1 MRSLKGWRMEDF
13 KIIDELELL
22 VVFLCEF
29 VAWMFMMLMTRP
41 KMSLRLI
48 HLPRAKRPL
57 FSLKSQ
63 SFKIIRPNFLLTL
76 LLDLLS
82 HLCHAER
89 ARPEGRLASRLM
101 ILVPLLGKSL
111 HWLPPPISGPQMS
124 LPKLELPTFKGEKG
138 AKAQI
143 WLESLGRFQKFYRLT
158 DEQAVEL
165 ARFSCKGFYA
175 KTWAGLLPDD
185 LTFATFKEHFKAEFA
200 VENLDKLMSELLL
213 KTQKGEVGEYATEM
227 MEYFKMLQLDEA
239 AKIRH
244 FVRGLK
250 FGIKETVMASGPTT
264 LLLAIRKAKE
274 AETAYE
280 LSGKNRGPLDGIN
293 REVTRKVQRQV
304 QDEMNLL
311 RRRHGNDRLFDTAFP
326 NNVFRMRDQGRDRGR
341 DDRGRS
347 PAREREVRERRRDSP
362 VRRESPRPRTRSP
375 AAARARSPIRRDPAP
390 RNQLGR
396 PLPPPPNF
404 PGRCPRCLQRGHG
417 VVTCPN
423 PAAVPR
429 NDCCGLYGSHYRGCQ
444 NAPTNQTN
452 TGRQQGQAHIFQVL
466 GLPIGPAHVEIQ
478 SKWQEDA
485 LYPPSVCSL
494 EVNVPVQTVPP
505 LAHAEPPAKESKKK
519 TSEAEKDQEPLNDAF
534 SDDSDDDQAY
544 TSSDEEGEVYVKGKL
559 GKRRKVAAREE
570 LPRGR
575 EPVTNPPTLEERMR
589 RKETRL
595 SNRQQTRKNNL
606 RMIRL
611 LMRGVAEKLHSHRHI
626 KHFKSDLHRY
636 IESLFD
642 D

>member
-227 MEYFKMLQLDEA
+227 MEYFKMLQVDEA

-274 AETAYE
+274 AKTAYE

-293 REVTRKVQRQV
+293 HEVTR
-304 QDEMNLL
+304 
-311 RRRHGNDRLFDTAFP
+311 
-326 NNVFRMRDQGRDRGR
+326 
-341 DDRGRS
+341 
-347 PAREREVRERRRDSP
+347 
-362 VRRESPRPRTRSP
+362 
-375 AAARARSPIRRDPAP
+375 
-390 RNQLGR
+390 
-396 PLPPPPNF
+396 
-404 PGRCPRCLQRGHG
+404 
-417 VVTCPN
+417 
-423 PAAVPR
+423 
-429 NDCCGLYGSHYRGCQ
+429 
-444 NAPTNQTN
+444 
-452 TGRQQGQAHIFQVL
+452 
-466 GLPIGPAHVEIQ
+466 
-478 SKWQEDA
+478 
-485 LYPPSVCSL
+485 
-494 EVNVPVQTVPP
+494 TV
-505 LAHAEPPAKESKKK
+505 
-519 TSEAEKDQEPLNDAF
+519 
-534 SDDSDDDQAY
+534 
-544 TSSDEEGEVYVKGKL
+544 
-559 GKRRKVAAREE
+559 
-570 LPRGR
+570 
-575 EPVTNPPTLEERMR
+575 
-589 RKETRL
+589 
-595 SNRQQTRKNNL
+595 
-606 RMIRL
+606 
-611 LMRGVAEKLHSHRHI
+611 
-626 KHFKSDLHRY
+626 
-636 IESLFD
+636 
-642 D
+642 